1 MSKIETTKKVIAI
14 ATAVIVLIGKIRD
27 LIPDSEK
34 KES

>member
-1 MSKIETTKKVIAI
+1 MSKTDTAKKVIAI
-14 ATAVIVLIGKIRD
+14 ATAVIVLMGKIRD